1 MFYYDA
7 SNILKNVVNPTRSN
21 IQPFKQTTIRIPKE
35 IDEEGWVRDIIYDL
49 FNEDDYGEKEKIEY
63 ERNKEVIY
71 TDDYYLSLDGN
82 LLYNVYEN
90 EQDGKVKFLIELK
103 VPQSISNI
111 DELKERLSIKL
122 KNNNELL
129 IKIQKD
135 EEKGKDKETK
145 YKKKLKS
152 FTTKINKDLKLDI
165 VQYKKKTKTNY
176 EKTQEINDVKFIGF
190 EKGVMKV
197 EFDIGSSDEI
207 VDIKI

>member
-1 MFYYDA
+1 
-7 SNILKNVVNPTRSN
+7 
-21 IQPFKQTTIRIPKE
+21 
-35 IDEEGWVRDIIYDL
+35 L

-129 IKIQKD
+129 IKI
-135 EEKGKDKETK
+135 
-145 YKKKLKS
+145 
-152 FTTKINKDLKLDI
+152 
-165 VQYKKKTKTNY
+165 
-176 EKTQEINDVKFIGF
+176 
-190 EKGVMKV
+190 
-197 EFDIGSSDEI
+197 
-207 VDIKI
+207 